1 MLFSKQLIYPFEPLS
16 LICLISWQLFQ
27 LFEPFASTDKKSH
40 FLLLSEINGFDFLLE
55 SSKFSWSA
63 ALMVI
68 TLSSVPLRLPNI
80 QLSISQFLLV
90 IHDSLKSNSAFPE
103 SLKINFYWPFPSTV
117 IWPTKC
123 LLFLSYRHRKLCS
136 KSHIKTNKNQTSPF
150 FSHPKLQQN
159 WSVCKNLIFI
169 IFTICIYRLTH
180 TCSQNVY
187 PQV

>member
-103 SLKINFYWPFPSTV
+103 SLKINFIDRFLLQLFGQLNACFFFLTDTENSV
-117 IWPTKC
+117 VKAISKQTKTKHLLFFLIQNYNRTDLYVKTWF
-123 LLFLSYRHRKLCS
+123 LLFLQFAY
-136 KSHIKTNKNQTSPF
+136 TG
-150 FSHPKLQQN
+150 
-159 WSVCKNLIFI
+159 
-169 IFTICIYRLTH
+169 
-180 TCSQNVY
+180 
-187 PQV
+187 